1 MRKYKKGESVIVV
14 MPNADEVS
22 GTVLRVSPDNR
33 NIVVRIDDDTE
44 ILTEP
49 QFLKDNLSATTSY
62 RRTLINDS

>member
-49 QFLKDNLSATTSY
+49 QFLKDNLSGTTSY
-62 RRTLINDS
+62 RRP